1 MGIWYRK
8 YGYNRGIITPNMPPK
23 YPFLGCKPLLIVN
36 HDTAALDLSGYYAPP
51 GPVLAPRAHKNIRCW
66 LSVAK
71 YSDNIAKY
79 ANF

>member
-1 MGIWYRK
+1 MGIIGELLPR
-8 YGYNRGIITPNMPPK
+8 NLPPK